1 MRLFA
6 ATALGLM
13 AAMPAMAQ
21 DWKADYKTVKFGILS
36 GENEQDRLARY
47 KGFEEYLE
55 KTLGVDLEIFTAGN
69 YDGVVQ
75 ALAAD
80 QIEFAFLGS
89 SAYAAAYTA
98 SEGGVQPILA
108 TESQNGATGYFSIVT
123 VRCDSGYK
131 TIDDLKGKVLA
142 FADPDSTSGYAVPL
156 YNLSQQGYDPDTFF
170 SAVPFSGSHEAGVQG
185 VVNKQFDAA
194 ATYQDNE
201 TSGVYQLMESKG
213 MIAKGEVCV
222 IWQSP
227 EITNGPI
234 TTRNNLPQ
242 PMIDEVK
249 AALMALPTAAP
260 EVYKE
265 MTGGETS
272 TDKGY
277 IEVNHER
284 YQWILD
290 MRAWIKANR
299 KS

>member
-108 TESQNGATGYFSIVT
+108 TESQNGATGYFSTVT

-156 YNLSQQGYDPDTFF
+156 YNLSQQGYDPETFF
-170 SAVPFSGSHEAGVQG
+170 SGVPFSGSHEAGVQG

>member
-1 MRLFA
+1 MRFITTA
-6 ATALGLM
+6 ALALL
-13 AAMPAMAQ
+13 AAAPAMAQ

-36 GENEQDRLARY
+36 SENEQDRLARY
-47 KGFEEYLE
+47 KGFEAYMEE
-55 KTLGVDLEIFTAGN
+55 TLGIDLEIFTAGN
-69 YDGVVQ
+69 FDGVIQ
-75 ALAAD
+75 ALSAD

-98 SEGGVQPILA
+98 SEGNVQPLLA
-108 TESQNGATGYFSIVT
+108 SQSVNGATGYYSIIT

-131 TIDDLKGKVLA
+131 TVDDLKGKVLA

-156 YNLSQQGYDPDTFF
+156 YNLVQQGYEMETFF
-170 SAVPFSGSHEAGVQG
+170 AGNPFAGSHEAGVQG
-185 VVNKQFDAA
+185 VVNGQFDAA

-213 MIAKGEVCV
+213 MIQKGEVCV

-227 EITNGPI
+227 EITNGPV

-249 AALMALPTAAP
+249 AALLALPTAAP

-284 YQWILD
+284 YQWIID